1 MAIAMWHHLIVG
13 GTHHNGEGNKTM
25 AQIATTRRDLEEIL
39 RDGIEGDADKIEAVI
54 EELVS
59 ETARY
64 EDADMEAL
72 IHEGQTR
79 VIAYMGV
86 EDWR

>member
-1 MAIAMWHHLIVG
+1 MIR
-13 GTHHNGEGNKTM
+13 K
-25 AQIATTRRDLEEIL
+25 ATTRRDLEEIL
-39 RDGIEGDADKIEAVI
+39 RDGIEGDADKVEAVI

-64 EDADMEAL
+64 EDADIEAL
-72 IHEGQTR
+72 IDEGQTR

>member
-1 MAIAMWHHLIVG
+1 M
-13 GTHHNGEGNKTM
+13 TRT
-25 AQIATTRRDLEEIL
+25 ATTRRDLEEIL
-39 RDGIEGDADKIEAVI
+39 RDGIEGDADKVEAVI

-59 ETARY
+59 ETVRY
-64 EDADMEAL
+64 EDADIEAL
-72 IHEGQTR
+72 IDEGQTR

>member
-1 MAIAMWHHLIVG
+1 M
-13 GTHHNGEGNKTM
+13 TRT
-25 AQIATTRRDLEEIL
+25 ATTRRDFEEIL
-39 RDGIEGDADKIEAVI
+39 RDGIEGDADKVEAVI

-64 EDADMEAL
+64 ENADMEAL
-72 IHEGQTR
+72 IDEGQTR
-79 VIAYMGV
+79 VIEYMGV

>member
-1 MAIAMWHHLIVG
+1 M
-13 GTHHNGEGNKTM
+13 TRT
-25 AQIATTRRDLEEIL
+25 ATTRRDFEAIL
-39 RDGIEGDADKIEAVI
+39 RDGIEGDADKVEAVI

-64 EDADMEAL
+64 EDVNMEAL

-79 VIAYMGV
+79 VIEYMGV

>member
-1 MAIAMWHHLIVG
+1 MTRTAP
-13 GTHHNGEGNKTM
+13 
-25 AQIATTRRDLEEIL
+25 TRRDFEEIL
-39 RDGIEGDADKIEAVI
+39 SDGIEGDADKVEAVI

-59 ETARY
+59 ETSRY
-64 EDADMEAL
+64 EDADMDAL

>member
-1 MAIAMWHHLIVG
+1 M
-13 GTHHNGEGNKTM
+13 TRT
-25 AQIATTRRDLEEIL
+25 ATTRRDLEEIL
-39 RDGIEGDADKIEAVI
+39 RDGIEGDADKVEAVI
-54 EELVS
+54 EQLVS

-64 EDADMEAL
+64 EDADIEAL
-72 IHEGQTR
+72 IDEGQTR

>member
-1 MAIAMWHHLIVG
+1 M
-13 GTHHNGEGNKTM
+13 TRT
-25 AQIATTRRDLEEIL
+25 ATTRRDLEEIL
-39 RDGIEGDADKIEAVI
+39 RDAIEGDADKVETVI
-54 EELVS
+54 DELVS

-64 EDADMEAL
+64 EDADIEAL